1 MSLCYTN
8 SDAYEGSLCMG
19 KGVREV
25 FWSFLPPPVLFSL
38 SVRTG
43 WTGFEPIPSIQPS
56 VFCVFF

>member
-1 MSLCYTN
+1 
-8 SDAYEGSLCMG
+8 MG

-25 FWSFLPPPVLFSL
+25 FLSFLPLPVLFSL

-43 WTGFEPIPSIQPS
+43 WTGFEPILSIQPS